1 MAIKQTQTK
10 LFDFSDAGLDFCAG
24 SKNLFPDR
32 FKKMLAMGYNEQTV
46 SSVTVAG
53 NQVTFTYG
61 GTHGYV
67 ADRVLKVNAPELL
80 SINGGE
86 FVIDSVTANTVTMT
100 IDEAPLSILGG
111 FTTRIAS
118 LGWSLE
124 HESTNIHI
132 YKFKDIDE
140 SDLYLRLV
148 FQPTGSNQRNA
159 ILPCIGKTADLVS
172 GVITDNTS
180 YNNGRSATS
189 PQAAVAKWEF
199 TSAISS
205 AYNNYTYSQGYSIFG
220 KGMLIGSQYHMLT
233 LSNSDAN
240 TRKGVINGFVPAV
253 SFFPSTNYPLLLLYN
268 TGDATVSTANI
279 NLSPLRVGALGNI
292 SCSFMV
298 SNTAAA
304 STQIAP
310 QAYSSFLSEQV
321 DPFNTTT
328 TEPLSLYEL
337 STKQFLGYSCGGIY
351 TAKYS
356 SANQPG
362 ATQLLSPSE
371 TVDVDLVSKVYV
383 HTCGGS
389 GVAGADV
396 FYAIPLEEIKYGA

>member
-1 MAIKQTQTK
+1 MKQTQTK
-10 LFDFSDAGLDFCAG
+10 LFDFSDVGLDFCAG

-32 FKKMLAMGYNEQTV
+32 FKNMLSLGYNVQTV
-46 SSVTVAG
+46 LSVAVTG
-53 NQVTFTYG
+53 NQVTLTYG
-61 GTHGYV
+61 SAHGYV
-67 ADRVLKVNAPELL
+67 ADRVLKVNSGVLT

-86 FVIDSVTANTVTMT
+86 FRIDSVTTNTVTMT
-100 IDEAPLSILGG
+100 IDDAPLSVTSG
-111 FTTRIAS
+111 FTTKIAP

-124 HESTNIHI
+124 YESANVHV

-148 FQPTGSNQRNA
+148 FQSAGSNQRNV
-159 ILPCIGKTADLVS
+159 ILPCVGKTIDMTS
-172 GVITDNTS
+172 GVITDNAS
-180 YNNGRSATS
+180 YDNGRSATS

-199 TSAISS
+199 AATISAT
-205 AYNNYTYSQGYSIFG
+205 YNNYTYSQGYSFFG
-220 KGMLIGSQYHMLT
+220 KGILIGSQYHMLT

-240 TRKGVINGFVPAV
+240 TRKGVINGFVPAA
-253 SFFPSTNYPLLLLYN
+253 SFFPSTNYPLLLLYD
-268 TGDATVSTANI
+268 TGDATVSTANT
-279 NLSPLRVGALGNI
+279 NLFFFRVGVLGNI
-292 SCSFMV
+292 RCSFAI
-298 SNTAAA
+298 SNSNSAIVQLT
-304 STQIAP
+304 P
-310 QAYSSFLSEQV
+310 QAYSSFLSGQV

-362 ATQLLSPSE
+362 VTPLLSPSE
-371 TVDVDLVSKVYV
+371 TIDVDFGSKVYV
-383 HTCGGS
+383 HTWGGS
-389 GVAGADV
+389 GVAGPDV

>member
-32 FKKMLAMGYNEQTV
+32 FKKMLTLGYNEQTV
-46 SSVTVAG
+46 TSATVSG
-53 NQVTFTYG
+53 SQVTFTYG
-61 GTHGYV
+61 GAHGYV
-67 ADRVLKVNAPELL
+67 ADRVLKVNSGVLA

-86 FVIDSVTANTVTMT
+86 FRIDSVTTNTVTMT
-100 IDEAPLSILGG
+100 IDDAPLSVTSG
-111 FTTRIAS
+111 FTTKIAP

-124 HESTNIHI
+124 YESANVHI

-172 GVITDNTS
+172 GVITDIAS
-180 YNNGRSATS
+180 YEAGRSATT

-199 TSAISS
+199 TATISA
-205 AYNNYTYSQGYSIFG
+205 AYNSYTYSQGYSVFG

-233 LSNSDAN
+233 LLNSDAN
-240 TRKGVINGFVPAV
+240 TRKGVINGFVPAA

-268 TGDATVSTANI
+268 TGDATVSTANT
-279 NLSPLRVGALGNI
+279 NLFSLRIGVLGNI

-304 STQIAP
+304 STQTTP

-356 SANQPG
+356 STNQPG
-362 ATQLLSPSE
+362 ATHLLSPSE
-371 TVDVDLVSKVYV
+371 TVDVDLGSKVYV
-383 HTCGGS
+383 HTWGGS